1 MKRSSSALAVFAVI
15 VGALQFASPALGS
28 TGGTA
33 PGESSEIPI
42 DAPAFDPSVPEPGP
56 GDLTWA
62 QASELEQAATGK
74 FTAPEPSRKSL
85 LGTSGASLFQ
95 GSGGASCSINTG
107 NVYLRASGGIYPYGA
122 VGGKPY
128 TQCTVIM
135 AKIEQTTDLYKTVWW
150 GLQKVAGPFYSVN
163 FGEGRLTQTSVIRRC
178 DDLRETTFRMIVR
191 STGTFPT
198 GVRGTASA
206 FEDGKWPCGTV

>member
-1 MKRSSSALAVFAVI
+1 MKQRTWATMVLAMVFVLVQGSASAH
-15 VGALQFASPALGS
+15 ASAELPRVPNS
-28 TGGTA
+28 TGAPSDAPPYDPLVPA
-33 PGESSEIPI
+33 PG
-42 DAPAFDPSVPEPGP
+42 PA
-56 GDLTWA
+56 DLTWE
-62 QASELEQAATGK
+62 QVEVLEASATGQ
-74 FTAPEPSRKSL
+74 FAAPAVGRKNL
-85 LGTSGASLFQ
+85 LGTAGSSIFPGSSGV
-95 GSGGASCSINTG
+95 SCSINTG
-107 NVYLRASGGIYPYGA
+107 NVYLRASGSIYPNGA

-135 AKIEQTTDLYKTVWW
+135 ARIEQTTDLYKTVWW

-163 FGEGRLTQTSVIRRC
+163 TGEARLVQTSVIRRC

-206 FEDGKWPCGTV
+206 FEEAKLRCGTV